1 MAAKQLSTSLKPS
14 GGNLFLSVRN
24 ALAGGSL
31 DAVAGQ
37 ESYND
42 FTDALGSIAGNESLQ
57 LTTSL
62 KGTTRG
68 QFDAVRASMAR
79 KDSGVIPSDMLE
91 QFNGAVTALKSVAG
105 NEGFSLNNFH
115 GSEADIKAVN
125 VALNIRSHLQTPAA
139 EAMFPSI
146 SVRYEDEGIDLKVRA
161 AGLGTYAYGN
171 SAWQSASE
179 LRPIFGILRTGDMF
193 RDEALALYPVFPA
206 DATAEDRLFFM
217 DESIHASWDANYME
231 GDAYGR
237 VSHATQYLKVP
248 SSIPNLLGLCQ
259 VPGQRPWTQTDE
271 IESNSLTCTSL
282 AVGGTLDSKPVHF
295 FINTTGM
302 TGVALSP
309 TTQGQSTDDRQL
321 TMHIRN
327 LPGFS
332 IQDKDGNQ
340 VGDTM
345 FAAFKAAGYEPML
358 NVSLNANYNRQTNEL
373 RLSAGDVTVNAL
385 LDTTSKVLVT
395 VGKATAPQ
403 KALMRSLSSTA
414 INGVLFT
421 GNVSNTSRGNFGYR
435 IEVFN
440 AIKHLSTKRNSPVS
454 VKYPISKEDVNQE
467 SLDYAIEQMGIA
479 INNQASAKAFD
490 EAAKH
495 RAYIT
500 SIDGAPVVG
509 NQQGQNVLPG
519 QHFVSATAVNASMSL
534 RESVSSP
541 DTQAVFDN
549 VTTAILNQLSDMTAA
564 MNTKSGLAAIAE
576 YGGIDKIEWTII
588 VHQNLARF
596 IMRSGDARTVGFNMP
611 LNVVE
616 TNFDRQIGQI
626 IVIPKANSTN
636 ESINPIGG
644 IGVCVTKEN
653 IVVQGNVTREQQDFG
668 VLMTLPTY
676 RHWALNP
683 MIGVL
688 EITDAAEFLGENGLL
703 TQLAK
708 QAITVTGLQAG
719 LVAIADASAPVV
731 PKP

>member
-1 MAAKQLSTSLKPS
+1 MDPSLHAA
-14 GGNLFLSVRN
+14 
-24 ALAGGSL
+24 
-31 DAVAGQ
+31 
-37 ESYND
+37 
-42 FTDALGSIAGNESLQ
+42 
-57 LTTSL
+57 
-62 KGTTRG
+62 
-68 QFDAVRASMAR
+68 
-79 KDSGVIPSDMLE
+79 
-91 QFNGAVTALKSVAG
+91 
-105 NEGFSLNNFH
+105 
-115 GSEADIKAVN
+115 
-125 VALNIRSHLQTPAA
+125 
-139 EAMFPSI
+139 
-146 SVRYEDEGIDLKVRA
+146 
-161 AGLGTYAYGN
+161 
-171 SAWQSASE
+171 
-179 LRPIFGILRTGDMF
+179 
-193 RDEALALYPVFPA
+193 
-206 DATAEDRLFFM
+206 
-217 DESIHASWDANYME
+217 WDVNYMD

-237 VSHATQYLKVP
+237 VSHQTGYLKVP

-282 AVGGTLDSKPVHF
+282 AVGGSVDGTAVSF
-295 FINTTGM
+295 FIDTTGM

-332 IQDKDGNQ
+332 VQDKDGNQ

-345 FAAFKAAGYEPML
+345 FAAFKTAGYEPML

-385 LDTTSKVLVT
+385 LDTTSKVLVSI
-395 VGKATAPQ
+395 GKATTAQ
-403 KALMRSLSSTA
+403 KALMRSLTSTA

-440 AIKHLSTKRNSPVS
+440 AVKHLSTKRNSPVS

-534 RESVSSP
+534 RDSVSSQ

-576 YGGIDKIEWTII
+576 YGGVDKIEWTII

-596 IMRSGDARTVGFNMP
+596 IMRTGDARTVGFNMP

-653 IVVQGNVTREQQDFG
+653 IVVQGNVTRDQQDFG

-708 QAITVTGLQAG
+708 QAVTVTGLQAG
-719 LVAIADASAPVV
+719 LVAIADAAVPVV
-731 PKP
+731 PNP